1 MFTPTQIANTERGK
15 TMANNKSSYKAKQS
29 KKRAANE
36 NYAKREAREA
46 RSGVSF
52 EHCEGENPAVGSKPN
67 DVSWYTSNPELL
79 KAGAS
84 FAYGYPLG
92 SPAYLNN
99 ENYTDAGKLIVSGI
113 SAIDVI
119 PHLGVSVDASSPLN
133 QAVRKMYSFIRHAN
147 SGARN
152 YDPADLGL
160 YIGAMDQIY
169 TMFWYGVRAYGTA
182 QIYNPQNRY
191 VPYALLEA
199 QRFNASDVMKNLAKL
214 RYGLNRIATTVNNLT
229 VPDTMTLFKR
239 HRWLFSGIYAD
250 GTSPKAQVY
259 MMRPAG
265 YFTFGLDQSTFAGKL
280 SYHSLYETEP
290 FTVDSYLNT
299 LDTMI
304 KPILTNYDEDFGL
317 IAGDI
322 MKAYDVS
329 QLYKLPAVPENY
341 AVVPSYSEEVLSQI
355 QNATLIGNYIT
366 GFNYSQDVD
375 IHSVNAGAI
384 LNDPRVEVKMR
395 IKPHLLTA
403 TNADKHDIQ
412 LKNFVSGSQNRL
424 ISLSLNNPTP
434 EDTMVATRLTAMLGK
449 PEAYDIIGS
458 SDGYVTIT
466 AKNVP
471 ILTSGTEFA
480 TRLHIFKV
488 DGYGDQYNITEVET
502 DCDAYIPHIVE
513 IENKPG
519 GATVTHDAGIDTYL
533 SMSVRNSHFR
543 FHPMLVATR
552 MKITISIGLQGELL
566 GVMIT
571 DLANFY
577 NFEIDNYT
585 VLDKNGLSQL
595 NEIATLALLNI

>member
-1 MFTPTQIANTERGK
+1 MANT
-15 TMANNKSSYKAKQS
+15 KQS
-29 KKRAANE
+29 NAKTKQLKKKAANE
-36 NYAKREAREA
+36 NSMKRNERAAK
-46 RSGVSF
+46 SGVSF
-52 EHCEGENPAVGSKPN
+52 EHCEGDNPAVGSKPN

-99 ENYTDAGKLIVSGI
+99 ENYVDAGKLIVSGI

-119 PHLGVSVDASSPLN
+119 PHLGVSIDASSPLN
-133 QAVRKMYSFIRHAN
+133 QAVRKIYSYIRHAN

-152 YDPADLGL
+152 YDPADLGMYL
-160 YIGAMDQIY
+160 GAMDQIY

-191 VPYALLEA
+191 VPFALLEA
-199 QRFNASDVMKNLAKL
+199 QRFNAADVMKNLAKL

-265 YFTFGLDQSTFAGKL
+265 YFKFGLDEVTFAGKL
-280 SYHSLYETEP
+280 SYQSLYNTEP
-290 FTVDSYLNT
+290 FTVESYLNM
-299 LDTMI
+299 LDNMI

-322 MKAYDVS
+322 MKAYDTS

-341 AVVPSYSEEVLSQI
+341 AVVPTYSEEVLSQI

-375 IHSVNAGAI
+375 IHSSNAGAI
-384 LNDPRVEVKMR
+384 LNDPRVTVKMR
-395 IKPHLLTA
+395 IAKTADYSANLT
-403 TNADKHDIQ
+403 DIQ

-424 ISLSLNNPTP
+424 ISLSLNNPSP
-434 EDTMVATRLTAMLGK
+434 EDTMVATRLTAILGK
-449 PEAYDIIGS
+449 PEAYDIVPDGS
-458 SDGYVTIT
+458 FFIDIT
-466 AKNVP
+466 AKNIP
-471 ILTSGTEFA
+471 ILTAGTEFA

-502 DCDAYIPHIVE
+502 DIDAYLPIV
-513 IENKPG
+513 IEKFTTG
-519 GATVTHDAGIDTYL
+519 SIVSTETHDAGIDTYL
-533 SMSVRNSHFR
+533 KMSVRNSHFR

-552 MKITISIGLQGELL
+552 LELKLDIKDNVLQSAEISNI
-566 GVMIT
+566 
-571 DLANFY
+571 ANYY

>member
-1 MFTPTQIANTERGK
+1 
-15 TMANNKSSYKAKQS
+15 MANEKQS
-29 KKRAANE
+29 KTKPTRQSRRPANDNFVKRDTFKE
-36 NYAKREAREA
+36 KKK
-46 RSGVSF
+46 GVSF
-52 EHCEGENPAVGSKPN
+52 EHCEGDNPAVGSRPN

-99 ENYTDAGKLIVSGI
+99 ENYDSAGKLIVSGI
-113 SAIDVI
+113 SAIDII
-119 PHLGVSVDASSPLN
+119 PHLGVSTDASSPLN

-152 YDPADLGL
+152 YDPADLGM

-199 QRFNASDVMKNLAKL
+199 QRFNAADVMKNLAQL
-214 RYGLNRIATTVNNLT
+214 RYGLNRLATTINNLT

-239 HRWLFSGIYAD
+239 HRWLFSGMYAD

-259 MMRPAG
+259 LMRPAG
-265 YFTFGLDQSTFAGKL
+265 CFTFGLDPSTFAGKL
-280 SYHSLYETEP
+280 SYQSFHDREL
-290 FTVDSYLNT
+290 FTVDSYLD
-299 LDTMI
+299 LMESMI

-341 AVVPSYSEEVLSQI
+341 VVVPSYSEEVLSQI
-355 QNATLIGNYIT
+355 QNATLIGNYIDN
-366 GFNYSQDVD
+366 FNYTQDVD
-375 IHSVNAGAI
+375 IHSANAGAI
-384 LNDPRVEVKMR
+384 LNNPTVDVKMQ
-395 IKPHLLTA
+395 IALDVGSAAKSS
-403 TNADKHDIQ
+403 KSG
-412 LKNFVSGSQNRL
+412 LKLNNFVSASQNRL
-424 ISLSLNNPTP
+424 ISLNLNNPTP
-434 EDTMVATRLTAMLGK
+434 EDTMVATRLTAILGK
-449 PEAYDIIGS
+449 PATFEVTGHEVGNYIDI
-458 SDGYVTIT
+458 V
-466 AKNVP
+466 AKNIP
-471 ILTSGTEFA
+471 ILTAGTEFA
-480 TRLHIFKV
+480 TRLYIYKV
-488 DGYGDQYNITEVET
+488 DGYGNNYSITKIDVDSDAYLPFVRETLVGDSGNITG
-502 DCDAYIPHIVE
+502 DHY
-513 IENKPG
+513 
-519 GATVTHDAGIDTYL
+519 AGIDQYL
-533 SMSVRNSHFR
+533 RMSVRNSHFKY
-543 FHPMLVATR
+543 HPMVVATR
-552 MKITISIGLQGELL
+552 M
-566 GVMIT
+566 
-571 DLANFY
+571 DLKLTFDNVGAMTGIVIDHLKNYY

>member
-1 MFTPTQIANTERGK
+1 
-15 TMANNKSSYKAKQS
+15 MANRKQTNTKVRQS
-29 KKRAANE
+29 KKRTANE
-36 NYAKREAREA
+36 NYGKREQRSAK
-46 RSGVSF
+46 SGVSF
-52 EHCEGENPAVGSKPN
+52 EHCEGDNPAVGSTPN

-84 FAYGYPLG
+84 FSYGYPLG

-99 ENYTDAGKLIVSGI
+99 ENYVDAGKLIVSGI

-152 YDPADLGL
+152 YDPADLGM

-191 VPYALLEA
+191 VPFALLEA
-199 QRFNASDVMKNLAKL
+199 QRFNAADVMKNLAQL

-265 YFTFGLDQSTFAGKL
+265 CFKFGLDPSTFAGKL
-280 SYHSLYETEP
+280 SYQSFYESEP
-290 FTVDSYLNT
+290 FTVESYLNL
-299 LDTMI
+299 LDSMI

-341 AVVPSYSEEVLSQI
+341 AVVPTYSEEVLSQI

-375 IHSVNAGAI
+375 LHSANAGAI

-395 IKPHLLTA
+395 VLTKIGA
-403 TNADKHDIQ
+403 PVTAALQNVQ

-424 ISLSLNNPTP
+424 ISMSLNNPTP
-434 EDTMVATRLTAMLGK
+434 EDTMVATRLTAILGK
-449 PEAYDIIGS
+449 PESYDILAQNKM
-458 SDGYVTIT
+458 YVDIIAKNIPIIT
-466 AKNVP
+466 A
-471 ILTSGTEFA
+471 GTEFA
-480 TRLHIFKV
+480 TRIHIYKV
-488 DGYGDQYNITEVET
+488 DGYGDDYNISEVNM
-502 DCDAYIPHIVE
+502 DMDAYIPHV
-513 IENKPG
+513 IEKQTV
-519 GATVTHDAGIDTYL
+519 ASQVTTVTHDAGIDEYL

-552 MKITISIGLQGELL
+552 MELNLDFDAANQLQSAEITRIS
-566 GVMIT
+566 
-571 DLANFY
+571 NFY

-585 VLDKNGLSQL
+585 VLDKNNRDRKSVV
-595 NEIATLALLNI
+595 

>member
-1 MFTPTQIANTERGK
+1 
-15 TMANNKSSYKAKQS
+15 MANRKQS
-29 KKRAANE
+29 NNKARQSNKGTADANSFKRDTRAS
-36 NYAKREAREA
+36 K
-46 RSGVSF
+46 SGVSF
-52 EHCEGENPAVGSKPN
+52 EHCEGANPAVGSKPN

-99 ENYTDAGKLIVSGI
+99 ENYVDAGKLIVSGI
-113 SAIDVI
+113 SAMDVI

-133 QAVRKMYSFIRHAN
+133 QAVRKIYSFIRHAN

-160 YIGAMDQIY
+160 YLGAMDQIY

-191 VPYALLEA
+191 VPFALLEA
-199 QRFNASDVMKNLAKL
+199 QRFNADDVMKNLAKL

-265 YFTFGLDQSTFAGKL
+265 CYTFELDGTTFAGRL
-280 SYHSLYETEP
+280 SYQGFSKTEL
-290 FTVDSYLNT
+290 FTVDSYLNL
-299 LDTMI
+299 LDSMI

-341 AVVPSYSEEVLSQI
+341 VVVPSYSEEVLSQI
-355 QNATLIGNYIT
+355 QNATLIGNFIT
-366 GFNYSQDVD
+366 GLSYTQDVD
-375 IHSVNAGAI
+375 IHSPNAGAI
-384 LNDPRVEVKMR
+384 LNHPTVDVSMNVNSRTVRSVQLTD
-395 IKPHLLTA
+395 IK
-403 TNADKHDIQ
+403 

-434 EDTMVATRLTAMLGK
+434 EDTMVATRLTAILGK
-449 PEAYDIIGS
+449 PKSYEVAHVGLGDEGHLKIS
-458 SDGYVTIT
+458 
-466 AKNVP
+466 ANNVP
-471 ILTSGTEFA
+471 ILTAGTEFA
-480 TRLHIFKV
+480 TRLHIYRV
-488 DGYGDQYNITEVET
+488 NGYGDNYDVTQIEM
-502 DCDAYIPHIVE
+502 DADAYIPHV
-513 IENKPG
+513 IEKQNT
-519 GATVTHDAGIDTYL
+519 GASVTRYEHDAGIDEYL
-533 SMSVRNSHFR
+533 SMSVRNSHFK

-552 MKITISIGLQGELL
+552 MDLTLDVDATSTLKSIDISNI
-566 GVMIT
+566 
-571 DLANFY
+571 ANYY

-585 VLDKNGLSQL
+585 VLDKNGLYQL

>member
-1 MFTPTQIANTERGK
+1 MAKTTKQQNSKPKQVTNGK
-15 TMANNKSSYKAKQS
+15 SKFAKDDS
-29 KKRAANE
+29 KRAIRPNQ
-36 NYAKREAREA
+36 AKT
-46 RSGVSF
+46 SF
-52 EHCEGENPAVGSKPN
+52 ENCEGDNPAVGSKPN

-99 ENYTDAGKLIVSGI
+99 ENYVDAGKLIVSGI

-133 QAVRKMYSFIRHAN
+133 QAVRKIYSFIRHAN

-152 YDPADLGL
+152 YDPADLGM

-191 VPYALLEA
+191 VPFALLEA
-199 QRFNASDVMKNLAKL
+199 QRFNAADVMKNLAKL
-214 RYGLNRIATTVNNLT
+214 RYGLNRIATIVNNLT

-259 MMRPAG
+259 MLRPAG
-265 YFTFGLDQSTFAGKL
+265 YFKFGLETGTYAGKL
-280 SYHSLYETEP
+280 SYTSLYNSEL
-290 FTVDSYLNT
+290 FTVDSYLDL
-299 LDTMI
+299 LDSMV

-341 AVVPSYSEEVLSQI
+341 VVVPSYSEEVLSQI
-355 QNATLIGNYIT
+355 QNATLIGNYINN
-366 GFNYSQDVD
+366 FNYTQEVD
-375 IHSVNAGAI
+375 IHSPNAGAI
-384 LNDPRVEVKMR
+384 LNNPTVDVSMIVDTDNVDTNLEG
-395 IKPHLLTA
+395 LT
-403 TNADKHDIQ
+403 NLK
-412 LKNFVSGSQNRL
+412 LKNFVSGCQNRL
-424 ISLSLNNPTP
+424 ISLSLDNPTP
-434 EDTMVATRLTAMLGK
+434 EDTMVATRLTAMLGE
-449 PEAYDIIGS
+449 PAMYEASPISGTKSIQ
-458 SDGYVTIT
+458 IT

-471 ILTSGTEFA
+471 ILTAGTEFA
-480 TRLHIFKV
+480 TRLHIYKV
-488 DGYGDQYNITEVET
+488 EGYGENYNISELEM
-502 DCDAYIPHIVE
+502 DMDAYIPKVTE
-513 IENKPG
+513 ELLTEG
-519 GATVTHDAGIDTYL
+519 GSVASMTIHDAGIDKYL
-533 SMSVRNSHFR
+533 SISVRNSHFR
-543 FHPMLVATR
+543 YHPMLVATR
-552 MKITISIGLQGELL
+552 MNLRLVVNANKKLNN
-566 GVMIT
+566 VRIT
-571 DLANFY
+571 DISNFY

-585 VLDKNGLSQL
+585 VLDKNNLSQL
-595 NEIATLALLNI
+595 NEIAVLALLNI